1 MMGSLAAPIA
11 SIVAGGVLGVSTI
24 MGVVS
29 SQTAPPENSPGN
41 AEVPTL
47 EYGTAS
53 E

>member
-1 MMGSLAAPIA
+1 MGSYVAPLA
-11 SIVAGGVLGVSTI
+11 SIIAGAILGVSTI

-29 SQTAPPENSPGN
+29 SQTSAPENSPGN

-47 EYGTAS
+47 EYGTSA